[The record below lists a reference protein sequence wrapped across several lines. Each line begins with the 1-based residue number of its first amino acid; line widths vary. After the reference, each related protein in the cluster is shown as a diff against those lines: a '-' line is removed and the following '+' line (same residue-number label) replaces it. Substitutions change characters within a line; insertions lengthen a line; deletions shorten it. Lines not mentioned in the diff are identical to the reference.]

1 MLELG
6 PSVRMFYGFA
16 LMIVLTVAQLKGLF
30 RIIMIKNNLTLSF
43 LSLLMRLV
51 GVKGPPEEVPR
62 KNAKSLF
69 AVSYWFGLRKM

>member
-51 GVKGPPEEVPR
+51 GVKGPP
-62 KNAKSLF
+62 
-69 AVSYWFGLRKM
+69 